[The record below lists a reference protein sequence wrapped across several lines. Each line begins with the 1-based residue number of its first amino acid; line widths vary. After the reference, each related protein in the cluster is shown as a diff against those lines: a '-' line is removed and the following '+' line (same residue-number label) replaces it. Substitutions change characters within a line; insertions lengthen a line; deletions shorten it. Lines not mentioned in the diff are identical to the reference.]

1 MIKTILNRETKTI
14 SKNKMAIKDS
24 KPSKKLDIDAVL
36 RAKAKNNYNK
46 IPKVAINYLKRKV
59 HQDELNY
66 IIETYQDEY
75 GSDFMKACVDYF
87 NLTLHIK
94 GEENIPDIGKFIF
107 ASNHPLGG
115 LDGICLASV
124 LGEKYDRKIKYL
136 VNDILLNIENL
147 ESIFVP
153 VNKHGS
159 QAKDSVK
166 AINDAY
172 ESDNQIITFPAGLCS
187 RKQNGKIVDLQWAK
201 SFIVKSREYK
211 RDIIPV
217 HFEGRNSNFF
227 YNLSNFR
234 KSIGIKLNVEML
246 YLADEMMKKK
256 NSEFTITFG
265 KPIPWESLD
274 KSKTPLQWA
283 QNIKESVYKLKRS

>member
-1 MIKTILNRETKTI
+1 MNHKE
-14 SKNKMAIKDS
+14 
-24 KPSKKLDIDAVL
+24 PKKLDIDAVL
-36 RAKAKNNYNK
+36 KSKAKNHYNK

-66 IIETYQDEY
+66 IIETYRDEH
-75 GSDFMKACVDYF
+75 GTDFMKACVEYF
-87 NLTLHIK
+87 NLTLQVK
-94 GEENIPDIGKFIF
+94 GEENIPEKGKFVF
-107 ASNHPLGG
+107 VSNHPLGG
-115 LDGICLASV
+115 LDGICLAAT
-124 LGEKYDRKIKYL
+124 LGEKYNKKIKYL

-153 VNKHGS
+153 INKHGS

-166 AINDAY
+166 AMNDAY

-187 RKQNGKIVDLQWAK
+187 RKQSGQIKDLQWAK
-201 SFIVKSREYK
+201 SFVVKAKAYK

-227 YNLSNFR
+227 YSLSNLR
-234 KSIGIKLNVEML
+234 KKLGIQLNIEML

-256 NSEFTITFG
+256 NAEFTITFG
-265 KPIPWESLD
+265 KPISWESLNN
-274 KSKTPLQWA
+274 SKTPLQWA
-283 QNIKESVYKLKRS
+283 QKIKESVYTLNQV